1 MVALPSVRRVL
12 ARTAQNEP
20 LVTETAAE
28 SAVEAGD
35 DDAGDDDAADLDE
48 LDAVVEDLGED
59 DFYADALEDV

>member
-1 MVALPSVRRVL
+1 MALPSVRRVL

-28 SAVEAGD
+28 SAVET
-35 DDAGDDDAADLDE
+35 GDDDAADIDDLD
-48 LDAVVEDLGED
+48 DAAVEGRDED